1 MGKKSKII
9 LLKLYNMERLISDLI
24 SSAREV
30 EELLEFNCVEEDDK
44 DLFKLQRLLDDA
56 VSLAEGL
63 NHKKT
68 ERILGL

>member
-1 MGKKSKII
+1 
-9 LLKLYNMERLISDLI
+9 MERLISNLI

-30 EELLEFNCVEEDDK
+30 EELLEFNCVENELEDDK

-63 NHKKT
+63 HHKKI